1 MMTLRARWN
10 RAKALYLGEGFAP
23 YVLIV
28 PITLALL
35 LIFIYPL
42 VNGFYLS
49 FFNRQDEFIGLKN
62 YVRLF
67 HDSDFWHAFA
77 LTFIY
82 VAVYTVGVFFVGFST
97 ALICDTAEKRRMRGA
112 RLLEY
117 FITFPYAIPDVVAAL
132 IWFWMFDYQ
141 LGIINYFLQSIGL
154 TNVPIRWLTDP
165 GLALYSVL
173 LTTIWRLFPLHTLI
187 ILAAFKT
194 VPQELYEA
202 AEIDGAG
209 TLRKFLQVTLP
220 ATWKVISLLLL
231 LTIVWSFKRFTILW
245 LMTEGGPGNAS
256 ETTVIYLYRWAFRY
270 FDRNYAAAV
279 GVVMFVVV
287 TIISILYYLYR
298 RRSVQALE

>member
-1 MMTLRARWN
+1 MTTFRARWN
-10 RAKALYLGEGFAP
+10 RARALYLSDSFAP
-23 YVLIV
+23 YVLVV
-28 PITLALL
+28 PVTLALL

-42 VNGFYLS
+42 LNGFYLS
-49 FFNRQDEFIGLKN
+49 FFDKHEFIGLEN
-62 YVRLF
+62 YIRLF

-77 LTFIY
+77 LAFIY

-112 RLLEY
+112 RLIEY

-154 TNVPIRWLTDP
+154 TNAPIRWLTDP

-209 TLRKFLQVTLP
+209 ALRKFLQVTLP
-220 ATWKVISLLLL
+220 ATWRVISLLLL

-270 FDRNYAAAV
+270 FNRNYAAAV

-298 RRSVQALE
+298 KRSVQALE

>member
-1 MMTLRARWN
+1 MTLRARWN
-10 RAKALYLGEGFAP
+10 SAKALYLSESFVP
-23 YVLIV
+23 YVLVV

-49 FFNRQDEFIGLKN
+49 FFNKQDFIGLGN

-141 LGIINYFLQSIGL
+141 LGIINYFLQSVGL
-154 TNVPIRWLTDP
+154 TKMPIRWLTDP

-173 LTTIWRLFPLHTLI
+173 LTTVWRLFPLHTLI

-287 TIISILYYLYR
+287 TVISILYYLYR
-298 RRSVQALE
+298 KRSVQVLE

>member
-1 MMTLRARWN
+1 MSMIFRVRWD
-10 RAKALYLGEGFAP
+10 RVKAFYFREGFAP

-42 VNGFYLS
+42 LNGLYLS
-49 FFNRQDEFIGLKN
+49 FFDKHGMFIGTKN

-67 HDSDFWHAFA
+67 HDTDFWHAIA

-82 VAVYTVGVFFVGFST
+82 VTVYTVGVFLVGFST
-97 ALICDTAEKRRMRGA
+97 ALICDTAEKRRMRGV

-132 IWFWMFDYQ
+132 IWFWIFDYR
-141 LGIINYFLQSIGL
+141 LGIMNYVLQSIGISPVQWL
-154 TNVPIRWLTDP
+154 TNPK
-165 GLALYSVL
+165 LALYSVL
-173 LTTIWRLFPLHTLI
+173 LATIWRLFPLHTLI

-202 AEIDGAG
+202 AEIDGASA
-209 TLRKFLQVTLP
+209 LRKFFQVTLP

-231 LTIVWSFKRFTILW
+231 LTVVWSFKRFTILW
-245 LMTEGGPGNAS
+245 LMTQGGPGNAS
-256 ETTVIYLYRWAFRY
+256 ETMVIYLYRWAFRY
-270 FDRNYAAAV
+270 YDRNYAAAV
-279 GVVMFVVV
+279 GAVMFVIV
-287 TIISILYYLYR
+287 TAISVLYHFYR
-298 RRSVQALE
+298 KRSVQALG